1 MTIKREIALRAAR
14 PEEARAL
21 SQIAFASKAH
31 WGYDAAFMAACR
43 EELTV
48 REEHIAKR
56 SVLVAEG
63 PGGTTFGFG
72 GLCTRENGEPEI
84 WHLFVAPE
92 AMGQGA
98 GRLLTEALIDK
109 ARAIGAPRLW
119 VESDPNAE
127 SFYRACGFR
136 RVGETPSGSIAGRS
150 LPLLVMELDGKA
162 VG

>member
-1 MTIKREIALRAAR
+1 MTRKREISLRAAR
-14 PEEARAL
+14 PDEVGAL
-21 SQIAFASKAH
+21 SRVAFASKAH

-48 REEHIAKR
+48 REEHVAER
-56 SVLVAEG
+56 SVVVAEG
-63 PGGTTFGFG
+63 PDGATLGFG
-72 GLCTRENGEPEI
+72 GLCTREDGEPEI

-127 SFYRACGFR
+127 SFYQACGFR

-150 LPLLVMELDGKA
+150 LPLLVMDFEGR
-162 VG
+162 V

>member
-14 PEEARAL
+14 PDEAGAL
-21 SQIAFASKAH
+21 SRIAFASKAH

-48 REEHIAKR
+48 SEAQIGERDI
-56 SVLVAEG
+56 LVAERDG
-63 PGGTTFGFG
+63 VLLGFG
-72 GLCTRENGEPEI
+72 GLCPREDGEPEI

-98 GRLLTEALIDK
+98 GRLLTAALIEK
-109 ARAIGAPRLW
+109 ARATGVQRLW

-127 SFYRACGFR
+127 SFYQACGFR

-150 LPLLVMELDGKA
+150 LPLLVMDFWGR
-162 VG
+162 

>member
-1 MTIKREIALRAAR
+1 MTIKHKIALRGAR
-14 PEEARAL
+14 AEEADAL

-31 WGYDAAFMAACR
+31 WGYDADFMAACR

-48 REEHIAKR
+48 SEAHIGER
-56 SVLVAEG
+56 NVLVAERDG
-63 PGGTTFGFG
+63 VLLGFG
-72 GLCTRENGEPEI
+72 GLCPREDGEPEI

-98 GRLLTEALIDK
+98 GRLLTEALVDK

-127 SFYRACGFR
+127 SFYQACGFR
-136 RVGETPSGSIAGRS
+136 RVGETPSGSIAGRT
-150 LPLLVMELDGKA
+150 LPLLVMDF
-162 VG
+162 